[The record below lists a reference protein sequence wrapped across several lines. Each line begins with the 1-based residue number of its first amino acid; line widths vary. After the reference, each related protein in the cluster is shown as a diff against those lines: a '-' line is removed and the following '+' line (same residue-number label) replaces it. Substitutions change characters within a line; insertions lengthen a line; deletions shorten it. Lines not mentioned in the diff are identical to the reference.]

1 MGRKIIAYFSAEGST
16 EKVAK
21 ALAKITGADIF
32 SIVPTVPYTASDI
45 NWKNPLARCNKE
57 KIGKKDVPVEGR
69 IDGFEDYDTVFL
81 GFPIWYYGAPN
92 VVNTFVKGYDWSGK
106 KIVLFATSGGS
117 DMGKTAQKL
126 EPYLKGD
133 YKIAAQK
140 LIRPS
145 DKADDLKKWVSEI
158 I

>member
-32 SIVPTVPYTASDI
+32 SIVPTLPYTASDI

-126 EPYLKGD
+126 EPYLSGD